1 MLTFALFLSAGMGI
15 YQETVYATHGKHP
28 AEALFYN
35 VRRSLRKFP
44 DLLISFLFL
53 STLAMVKNLNFL
65 YMCFYAGVYYC
76 QGSAFQTFST
86 RDPYIFKCFLGD
98 ELSVG
103 FSAQK
108 TLLFGKSLAEFA

>member
-53 STLAMVKNLNFL
+53 STLAMVKNLNFFICAS
-65 YMCFYAGVYYC
+65 MQVFIIASMSCNDPSRQCFSNVFY
-76 QGSAFQTFST
+76 QG
-86 RDPYIFKCFLGD
+86 PLH
-98 ELSVG
+98 L
-103 FSAQK
+103 
-108 TLLFGKSLAEFA
+108 